1 MERDLQ
7 RRNSAKT
14 SSLSPGQLAV
24 RYLRYMEAGGVAG
37 PSENLGGF
45 GAIFAYQERHGRAGC
60 PGEVA
65 EPRWP
70 TERMDELAQL

>member
-1 MERDLQ
+1 MGRDLH
-7 RRNSAKT
+7 RRNSAET
-14 SSLSPGQLAV
+14 SSLSPGRLAV

-37 PSENLGGF
+37 SSENLGGF
-45 GAIFAYQERHGRAGC
+45 GAMLAYQERHGRMGC
-60 PGEVA
+60 PGEEV